1 MAEALSDKTDR
12 RQPEAASTGPSCAR
26 RIDPTSFEPELHY
39 YPRALNA
46 QIHPTVAYMLAL
58 DSRRIISRYCH
69 LHPEVDPA
77 ALESTLASQ
86 PKSFCWAG
94 ADLFNVTTAH
104 GRRQMVVVET
114 NSCPSGQKSMP
125 RVDDQDEQGGY
136 RQLMERTVKPWVTG
150 RRLGPGDLAVV
161 FDKNEMEASGYAA
174 AMADA
179 FGEPVWLATMHDGD
193 PDTEARFDDGVLH
206 VRGPEGWRPI
216 RAAFR
221 YVTQRP
227 WNRIPHVSKT
237 LVLNPIAAC
246 LAGGRNK
253 LLAAKA
259 YEFHNATLQG
269 TGLSIRT
276 PETIRAVRLIEVPLW
291 VERFGGQAVVK
302 NPYSNAGQGVWTITR
317 PQELERFLELA
328 HAYEHFIVQS
338 LIGNANWSSRSEH
351 GRLYHVGTVPD
362 KRARIFVADLRMM
375 VSSGPA
381 GFRPVAIYARQAR
394 DPLTQALP
402 EDGASW
408 NMLGTNLSIKSADG
422 GWATETQRLLLMDRR
437 DFNRLG
443 IGLDDLIE
451 AFVQTVLATL
461 AIDAMASSLVTRKG
475 KFRHRLFRSL
485 NDDATLGA
493 EIMA

>member
-1 MAEALSDKTDR
+1 M
-12 RQPEAASTGPSCAR
+12 
-26 RIDPTSFEPELHY
+26 DPGAFEPERHY

-46 QIHPTVAYMLAL
+46 QIHPLVAHMLAL
-58 DSRRIISRYCH
+58 DNRRIISRYCH
-69 LHPEVDPA
+69 LHPDVDPA
-77 ALESTLASQ
+77 ALEATLSTE
-86 PKSFCWAG
+86 PRFFCWAG
-94 ADLFNVTTAH
+94 ADLFNVTTAA
-104 GRRQMVVVET
+104 GKRQMVVVET

-125 RVDDQDEQGGY
+125 LTTEHDEQGGY
-136 RQLMERTVKPWVTG
+136 RQLMERTVRPWLSG
-150 RRLGPGDLAVV
+150 RRLIPGDLAVV
-161 FDKNEMEASGYAA
+161 YDKNEMEASGYAA

-179 FGEPVWLATMHDGD
+179 FGEPVWLATMHDAEPD
-193 PDTEARFDDGVLH
+193 PVVRFEDGVMQI
-206 VRGPEGWRPI
+206 RTDAGWKPI

-227 WNRIPHVSKT
+227 WNRIPHASRTIVM
-237 LVLNPIAAC
+237 NPIVAC

-259 YEFHNATLQG
+259 YEFHNASLHG

-276 PETIRAVRLIEVPLW
+276 PETIREVRLAEIPLW
-291 VERFGGQAVVK
+291 MERFGGQAVVK

-317 PQELERFLELA
+317 PNELEAFMALP

-338 LIGNANWSSRSEH
+338 LIGNANWSSRTEQ

-362 KRARIFVADLRMM
+362 KRDRIFVADLRMM
-375 VSSGPA
+375 VSSGTG

-394 DPLTQALP
+394 NPLTRALP

-408 NMLGTNLSIKSADG
+408 DMLGTNLSSRTDAG
-422 GWATETQRLLLMDRR
+422 GWTTETGRLLLMDRR

-451 AFVQTVLATL
+451 GFVQTVLAAL
-461 AIDAMASSLVTRKG
+461 AIDAMASSLVNKKG
-475 KFRHRLFRSL
+475 KFRRRLFRSL
-485 NDDATLGA
+485 NDDAALGA
-493 EIMA
+493 EILA